1 MQRSITNSEV
11 SMSRILNILLHTA
24 FVAGLMT
31 ALPAVSGLVVVSVA
45 AHEFKAGDLLLKH
58 PWTRATA
65 KGVEMGGG
73 FVTIVNTGSQADK
86 LVGASFALAGR
97 ADVHEMKMEGDVM
110 KMRQLEG
117 GLDIPAGATVELKP
131 GSSHLMFM
139 KLTAPLE
146 AGTKVKGSLIFEK
159 AGEVPVEFAV
169 EAIDAKAMGHNAGG
183 HDSMQMDGADN
194 GHKAN
199 GG

>member
-1 MQRSITNSEV
+1 MQRSMANSEV
-11 SMSRILNILLHTA
+11 SMSKILNVLLRTA
-24 FVAGLMT
+24 FVAGLTT
-31 ALPAVSGLVVVSVA
+31 ALPAVSGLVVEPAA
-45 AHEFKAGDLLLKH
+45 AHEFKAGELLLKH

-65 KGVEMGGG
+65 KGAEMGGG
-73 FVTIVNTGSQADK
+73 FVTIVNSGTQPDK

-97 ADVHEMKMEGDVM
+97 AEVHEMKMEGDVM
-110 KMRQLEG
+110 KMRQLDG

-131 GSSHLMFM
+131 GSYHLMFM
-139 KLTAPLE
+139 KLTAQLE

-169 EAIDAKAMGHNAGG
+169 EAIDAKGMDHKAGG
-183 HDSMQMDGADN
+183 HDSMPMDGADKM
-194 GHKAN
+194 HKAN

>member
-1 MQRSITNSEV
+1 MIQVPSTFLRAALI
-11 SMSRILNILLHTA
+11 
-24 FVAGLMT
+24 AGIFSV
-31 ALPAVSGLVVVSVA
+31 LPAASGLAVEPVA
-45 AHEFKAGDLLLKH
+45 AHEFKIGTLTLNH

-65 KGVEMGGG
+65 KGAEMGGG
-73 FVTIVNTGSQADK
+73 FVTIVNAGNEADK
-86 LVGASFALAGR
+86 LIGGSFALAGR
-97 ADVHEMKMEGDVM
+97 TEVHEMTMDGDVM

-131 GSSHLMFM
+131 GSYHLMFM

-146 AGTKVKGSLIFEK
+146 AGTNVRGSLVFEK

-169 EAIDAKAMGHNAGG
+169 EAMSAKAKDHKAGG
-183 HDSMQMDGADN
+183 HDAMPMGGA
-194 GHKAN
+194 GMKH

>member
-1 MQRSITNSEV
+1 MAHISQ
-11 SMSRILNILLHTA
+11 ILLRTA
-24 FVAGLMT
+24 LVAGVL
-31 ALPAVSGLVVVSVA
+31 AILPIASGLMA
-45 AHEFKAGDLLLKH
+45 GPAEAHEFKAGALLLEH

-65 KGVEMGGG
+65 KGAEMGGG
-73 FVTIVNTGSQADK
+73 FVTIVNSGSEADR
-86 LVGASFALAGR
+86 LIGGSFALAAR
-97 ADVHEMKMEGDVM
+97 AEVHEMKMEGDVM

-131 GSSHLMFM
+131 GSYHMMFM

-146 AGTKVKGSLIFEK
+146 AGTKVKGSLVFEK

-169 EAIDAKAMGHNAGG
+169 EAIDAKAKGHEAGSHDAMPMGGAGKMPG
-183 HDSMQMDGADN
+183 MH
-194 GHKAN
+194 

>member
-1 MQRSITNSEV
+1 MVKSSH
-11 SMSRILNILLHTA
+11 SLLRTA
-24 FVAGLMT
+24 LVAGTL
-31 ALPAVSGLVVVSVA
+31 AILPAVSGFALQTAV
-45 AHEFKAGDLLLKH
+45 AHEFKAGTLLLKH

-65 KGVEMGGG
+65 KGAEMGGG
-73 FVTIVNTGSQADK
+73 FVTIVNSGNEPDK
-86 LVGASFALAGR
+86 LVGGSFALAGR
-97 ADVHEMKMEGDVM
+97 AEVHEMKMEGDVM

-131 GSSHLMFM
+131 GSYHLMFM

-146 AGTKVKGSLIFEK
+146 AGAKVKGSLVFEK

-169 EAIDAKAMGHNAGG
+169 EAIDAKAMDHKAGG
-183 HDSMQMDGADN
+183 HDSMPMDGADKM
-194 GHKAN
+194 HKAN

>member
-1 MQRSITNSEV
+1 
-11 SMSRILNILLHTA
+11 MSQISRTVLRATL
-24 FVAGLMT
+24 VAGLL
-31 ALPAVSGLVVVSVA
+31 AAFPVASGLVMTPVA
-45 AHEFKAGDLLLKH
+45 AHEFKAGALTLKH

-65 KGVEMGGG
+65 KGAEMGGG
-73 FVTIVNTGSQADK
+73 FVTVVNAGNEADR
-86 LVGASFALAGR
+86 LVGGSFALAQR
-97 ADVHEMKMEGDVM
+97 AEVHEMTMEGDVM
-110 KMRQLEG
+110 KMRHLEA

-131 GSSHLMFM
+131 GSYHLMFM

-169 EAIDAKAMGHNAGG
+169 EAIDAKAKDHQAGG
-183 HDSMQMDGADN
+183 HDAMPMGGAGKKPDA
-194 GHKAN
+194 H

>member
-1 MQRSITNSEV
+1 MAHISS
-11 SMSRILNILLHTA
+11 ILLRTA
-24 FVAGLMT
+24 LIAGFLA
-31 ALPAVSGLVVVSVA
+31 ALPAASGLAIAPAA
-45 AHEFKAGDLLLKH
+45 AHEFKAGALILKH
-58 PWTRATA
+58 PWARATA
-65 KGVEMGGG
+65 KGAEMGGG
-73 FVTIVNTGSQADK
+73 FVTIVNTGSDADR
-86 LVGASFALAGR
+86 LTGGSLALAGR

-110 KMRQLEG
+110 KMRQLDS

-131 GSSHLMFM
+131 GSYHLMFM

-169 EAIDAKAMGHNAGG
+169 EAIDAKAKDHKAGG
-183 HDSMQMDGADN
+183 HDAMPMGDADKN
-194 GHKAN
+194 AH

>member
-1 MQRSITNSEV
+1 MMHISPIFLRAA
-11 SMSRILNILLHTA
+11 L
-24 FVAGLMT
+24 VAGLLA
-31 ALPAVSGLVVVSVA
+31 ALPAASGLTVDPAA
-45 AHEFKAGDLLLKH
+45 AHEFKAGTLTLKH

-65 KGVEMGGG
+65 KGAEMGGG
-73 FVTIVNTGSQADK
+73 FVTIVNAGSDADRLTG
-86 LVGASFALAGR
+86 GTFAVAGR
-97 ADVHEMKMEGDVM
+97 AEVHEMKMEGDVM

-131 GSSHLMFM
+131 GSYHLMFM

-159 AGEVPVEFAV
+159 AGEVPVEFSV
-169 EAIDAKAMGHNAGG
+169 EAIDARAQDHKAGG
-183 HDSMQMDGADN
+183 HDAMPMDGGAKMPDA
-194 GHKAN
+194 H

>member
-1 MQRSITNSEV
+1 MAQISQTLFRSA
-11 SMSRILNILLHTA
+11 L
-24 FVAGLMT
+24 VAGFL
-31 ALPAVSGLVVVSVA
+31 AVLPAISGLAVAPAA
-45 AHEFKAGDLLLKH
+45 AHEFKAGALILKH

-65 KGVEMGGG
+65 KGAEMGGG
-73 FVTIVNTGSQADK
+73 FVTIVNTGSTADR
-86 LVGASFALAGR
+86 LTGASFALAGR
-97 ADVHEMKMEGDVM
+97 AEVHEMKMEGDVM

-131 GSSHLMFM
+131 GSYHLMLM
-139 KLTAPLE
+139 ELTAPLE

-169 EAIDAKAMGHNAGG
+169 EAIDAKAKDHKAGDHDAMPMG
-183 HDSMQMDGADN
+183 GADKM
-194 GHKAN
+194 H

>member
-1 MQRSITNSEV
+1 MAQISQT
-11 SMSRILNILLHTA
+11 LLRA
-24 FVAGLMT
+24 ALVAGFLAM
-31 ALPAVSGLVVVSVA
+31 LPAVSGLAVEPAA
-45 AHEFKAGDLLLKH
+45 AHEFKAGALLLKH

-65 KGVEMGGG
+65 KGAEMGGG
-73 FVTIVNTGSQADK
+73 FVTIVNTGRQADR
-86 LVGASFALAGR
+86 LTGGSFALAGR
-97 ADVHEMKMEGDVM
+97 AEVHEMKMEGDVM

-131 GSSHLMFM
+131 GSYHLMFI

-169 EAIDAKAMGHNAGG
+169 EAIDAQAKDHKAGD
-183 HDSMQMDGADN
+183 HDGMPMDGA
-194 GHKAN
+194 GKMH